1 MKNLA
6 LKAVAITVFTIAATL
21 FAFAI
26 INTLKLI

>member
-6 LKAVAITVFTIAATL
+6 LKTFGVIVFSIAITLVI
-21 FAFAI
+21 FAI